1 MARTKQTA
9 RKTGEAAFGKGYP
22 SATYSKPAGK
32 KVVSQNIMDTIAAG
46 RRRKESATHE
56 RVMPKVQRDPTKRYY
71 KRKPGTRSL
80 REIAYY
86 QKRVKLLIPKLR
98 FQRLFREII
107 TDPEIV
113 HRVDLRVQANA
124 ILAAQEASEAFMLGL
139 YEDSN
144 LCAIHAKRVTLM
156 PRDIHLA
163 QRIRGERDKYAHAY
177 KATGGPFDKGKGSGN
192 KDSKIKPKKGKK
204 GAKKRK
210 GSPVKNRKPITY

>member
-32 KVVSQNIMDTIAAG
+32 KVVSKNVMDTIAAG

-107 TDPEIV
+107 TDPQIV

-124 ILAAQEASEAFMLGL
+124 ILAAQEASEAFLLGL

-156 PRDIHLA
+156 PKDIHLA
-163 QRIRGERDKYAHAY
+163 QRIRGERDKYAGAY
-177 KATGGPFDKGKGSGN
+177 KTTGGPYDDDNGNGKKDN
-192 KDSKIKPKKGKK
+192 KKKPKKGKK

-210 GSPVKNRKPITY
+210 GSPVKNRQPITY